1 MLFFSHRH
9 HHDLRLTPP
18 LLFESVA
25 RYCII
30 MLGSENELYRENE
43 NKSNLAFPSMISQ
56 LTTLAAQTLEG
67 SLLLYWKT
75 SAHGTNGNLQK
86 NSQSLHRPK
95 SDPKVQNTSD
105 WKICSS
111 SAQQEG
117 EDRGKWEL
125 PASSRWPLH
134 FNQVSRNISRWKTK
148 DVQRRHLRLPTRSG
162 RATVWRAPTP
172 PTLTSAPT
180 QVGWILN
187 KRTFFSL
194 QVEPNWPPAPP
205 DEVFSHIGIRESTP
219 NDFVAL

>member
-9 HHDLRLTPP
+9 HHDLWLTPP

-86 NSQSLHRPK
+86 TLKASIARNLIPK
-95 SDPKVQNTSD
+95 SKTLLIG
-105 WKICSS
+105 K
-111 SAQQEG
+111 SA
-117 EDRGKWEL
+117 L
-125 PASSRWPLH
+125 PAPSKKARIVANGSSQHPRDGLFTSTRFDETFPGETKRKLSKGGIFACQREVGEQQCGELQLLPL
-134 FNQVSRNISRWKTK
+134 W
-148 DVQRRHLRLPTRSG
+148 
-162 RATVWRAPTP
+162 
-172 PTLTSAPT
+172 
-180 QVGWILN
+180 
-187 KRTFFSL
+187 L
-194 QVEPNWPPAPP
+194 QLQ
-205 DEVFSHIGIRESTP
+205 HRC
-219 NDFVAL
+219 

>member
-9 HHDLRLTPP
+9 HHDFWLTPP

-86 NSQSLHRPK
+86 TLKASIVRNLIPK
-95 SDPKVQNTSD
+95 SKNFWLENLLFQRPARRRGSWQMGAPSILEMASSLQPGLTKLFPVKRNERCPKAA
-105 WKICSS
+105 SS
-111 SAQQEG
+111 PANE
-117 EDRGKWEL
+117 KWESNSV
-125 PASSRWPLH
+125 ASSNSSH
-134 FNQVSRNISRWKTK
+134 FDFSSNTGWMNPQ
-148 DVQRRHLRLPTRSG
+148 QAHLLLSPSWT
-162 RATVWRAPTP
+162 
-172 PTLTSAPT
+172 
-180 QVGWILN
+180 
-187 KRTFFSL
+187 
-194 QVEPNWPPAPP
+194 
-205 DEVFSHIGIRESTP
+205 
-219 NDFVAL
+219 